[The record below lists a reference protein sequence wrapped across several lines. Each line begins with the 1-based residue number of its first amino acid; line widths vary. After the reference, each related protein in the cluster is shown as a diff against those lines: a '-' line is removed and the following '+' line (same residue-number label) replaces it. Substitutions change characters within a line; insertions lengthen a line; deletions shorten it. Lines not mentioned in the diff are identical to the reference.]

1 MNAEAE
7 QRLPA
12 WQAFR
17 SYDQHGCGRIDMAS
31 LAQVLKATDRVP
43 GLMRS
48 SRFEWGFGKVRA
60 FMPVGIR
67 DLKWVLEV
75 GSFKH

>member
-1 MNAEAE
+1 
-7 QRLPA
+7 
-12 WQAFR
+12 
-17 SYDQHGCGRIDMAS
+17 MAS

-43 GLMRS
+43 GLMWS

-67 DLKWVLEV
+67 GFKWVLEV